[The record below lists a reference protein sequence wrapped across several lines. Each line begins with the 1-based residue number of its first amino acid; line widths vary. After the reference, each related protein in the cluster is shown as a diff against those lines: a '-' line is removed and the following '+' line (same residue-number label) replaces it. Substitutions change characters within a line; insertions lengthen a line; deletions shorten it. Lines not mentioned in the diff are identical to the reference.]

1 MGSMIS
7 SMSAAFSHG
16 GFLMWAIVPVQIV
29 SLAIIAE
36 RVMALYFRR
45 QLNQK
50 SMVQIFESEIRK
62 GQIDKVIA
70 QAKRI
75 ESEPIAV
82 VALAG
87 AQATQDLAGKDEV
100 QLRMDEVLLEEQTR
114 LEKRTGFLAM
124 LGNVATLLGLLGTIT
139 GMIKSFAAV
148 GSASATEKAA
158 LLAAGISEAMNATA
172 YGLIVAVPALVMY
185 AVLQNRTNQ
194 LQDDLN
200 KSSFESYMTEIGI
213 VKKGESGYYRSDLTP
228 VYGEDGKQFV
238 EELNQKGGITKA
250 QEAAMLAGS
259 MFGWQTPAADP
270 RNYDEQGQPIK
281 RKNKDRGEAR

>member
-1 MGSMIS
+1 MVSIIQSIS
-7 SMSAAFSHG
+7 TAFSHG
-16 GFLMWAIVPVQIV
+16 GLLMWAIVPVQVV

-36 RVMALYFRR
+36 RVIALYVRR
-45 QLNQK
+45 DVNQK
-50 SMVQIFESEIRK
+50 KIVGRFEEDIRK
-62 GQIDKVIA
+62 GKLDAVVET
-70 QAKRI
+70 AKR
-75 ESEPIAV
+75 SKGQPIAV

-87 AQATQDLAGKDEV
+87 AQATSNLAGKDEV

-148 GSASATEKAA
+148 GSASAAEKAS

-194 LQDDLN
+194 LAEDLN
-200 KSSFESYMTEIGI
+200 KAALKLFIWLTYNFESVPT
-213 VKKGESGYYRSDLTP
+213 
-228 VYGEDGKQFV
+228 
-238 EELNQKGGITKA
+238 LN
-250 QEAAMLAGS
+250 
-259 MFGWQTPAADP
+259 
-270 RNYDEQGQPIK
+270 K
-281 RKNKDRGEAR
+281 RKSM

>member
-1 MGSMIS
+1 MSSMIS
-7 SMSAAFSHG
+7 SISAAFSHG

-45 QLNQK
+45 ELNQK
-50 SMVQIFESEIRK
+50 TMVQIFESDIRS
-62 GQIDKVIA
+62 GQIDKVMA

-87 AQATQDLAGKDEV
+87 AQATKDLAGKDEV
-100 QLRMDEVLLEEQTR
+100 QLRMDEVLLEEQSR

-148 GSASATEKAA
+148 GNASATEKAA
-158 LLAAGISEAMNATA
+158 LLASGISEAMNATA
-172 YGLIVAVPALVMY
+172 YGLVVAVPALVMY

-194 LQDDLN
+194 LSDDLN
-200 KSSFESYMTEIGI
+200 KASLKLFIWLTYNFETVST
-213 VKKGESGYYRSDLTP
+213 S
-228 VYGEDGKQFV
+228 
-238 EELNQKGGITKA
+238 
-250 QEAAMLAGS
+250 
-259 MFGWQTPAADP
+259 
-270 RNYDEQGQPIK
+270 K
-281 RKNKDRGEAR
+281 RKSI

>member
-75 ESEPIAV
+75 ESEPIAI

-158 LLAAGISEAMNATA
+158 LLASGISEAMNATA

-200 KSSFESYMTEIGI
+200 KASLKLFIWLTYNFETVTSS
-213 VKKGESGYYRSDLTP
+213 
-228 VYGEDGKQFV
+228 
-238 EELNQKGGITKA
+238 
-250 QEAAMLAGS
+250 
-259 MFGWQTPAADP
+259 
-270 RNYDEQGQPIK
+270 K
-281 RKNKDRGEAR
+281 RKSM

>member
-148 GSASATEKAA
+148 GTANATEKAA
-158 LLAAGISEAMNATA
+158 LLASGISEAMNATA
-172 YGLIVAVPALVMY
+172 YGLVVAVPALVMY

-194 LQDDLN
+194 LSDDLN
-200 KSSFESYMTEIGI
+200 KAALKLFIWLTYNFET
-213 VKKGESGYYRSDLTP
+213 VSGS
-228 VYGEDGKQFV
+228 
-238 EELNQKGGITKA
+238 
-250 QEAAMLAGS
+250 
-259 MFGWQTPAADP
+259 
-270 RNYDEQGQPIK
+270 K
-281 RKNKDRGEAR
+281 RKSM

>member
-1 MGSMIS
+1 MGSFFT

-16 GFLMWAIVPVQIV
+16 GFLMWSIVPVQIV

-36 RVMALYFRR
+36 RVRALYFRR
-45 QLNQK
+45 ELNQK
-50 SMVQIFESEIRK
+50 QMVQMFESDIRT
-62 GQIDKVIA
+62 GQIDQVMSK
-70 QAKRI
+70 AKMMGDQ
-75 ESEPIAV
+75 PIAV

-114 LEKRTGFLAM
+114 IEKRTGFLAM

-148 GSASATEKAA
+148 GNASQTEKAA
-158 LLAAGISEAMNATA
+158 LLASGISEAMNATA

-194 LQDDLN
+194 LADDLN
-200 KSSFESYMTEIGI
+200 KASLKLFIW
-213 VKKGESGYYRSDLTP
+213 LT
-228 VYGEDGKQFV
+228 Y
-238 EELNQKGGITKA
+238 
-250 QEAAMLAGS
+250 
-259 MFGWQTPAADP
+259 
-270 RNYDEQGQPIK
+270 NYETVSTSK
-281 RKNKDRGEAR
+281 RKSM

>member
-200 KSSFESYMTEIGI
+200 KASLKLFIWLTYNFETVTSS
-213 VKKGESGYYRSDLTP
+213 
-228 VYGEDGKQFV
+228 
-238 EELNQKGGITKA
+238 
-250 QEAAMLAGS
+250 
-259 MFGWQTPAADP
+259 
-270 RNYDEQGQPIK
+270 K
-281 RKNKDRGEAR
+281 RKSM

>member
-7 SMSAAFSHG
+7 SISNAFAHG
-16 GFLMWAIVPVQIV
+16 GLLMWSIIPVQII

-36 RVMALYFRR
+36 RVYALYVRR
-45 QLNQK
+45 DINQK
-50 SMVQIFESEIRK
+50 SLVGVFEAEIRK
-62 GQIDKVIA
+62 GQLDNVIV

-87 AQATQDLAGKDEV
+87 AQATKDFAGKDEV

-194 LQDDLN
+194 LSDDLN
-200 KSSFESYMTEIGI
+200 KAALKLFIWLTYNFETVST
-213 VKKGESGYYRSDLTP
+213 S
-228 VYGEDGKQFV
+228 
-238 EELNQKGGITKA
+238 
-250 QEAAMLAGS
+250 
-259 MFGWQTPAADP
+259 
-270 RNYDEQGQPIK
+270 K
-281 RKNKDRGEAR
+281 RKSM

>member
-124 LGNVATLLGLLGTIT
+124 LGNVATLLCLLGTIT

-200 KSSFESYMTEIGI
+200 KASLKLFIWLTYNFETVTSS
-213 VKKGESGYYRSDLTP
+213 
-228 VYGEDGKQFV
+228 
-238 EELNQKGGITKA
+238 
-250 QEAAMLAGS
+250 
-259 MFGWQTPAADP
+259 
-270 RNYDEQGQPIK
+270 K
-281 RKNKDRGEAR
+281 RKSM

>member
-1 MGSMIS
+1 MGSMIT

-36 RVMALYFRR
+36 RVFALYFRR
-45 QLNQK
+45 ELNQK
-50 SMVQIFESEIRK
+50 TMVQLFEADIRK
-62 GQIDKVIA
+62 GQIGSVMA

-75 ESEPIAV
+75 EDEPIAV

-100 QLRMDEVLLEEQTR
+100 QLRMDEVLLEEQSR

-148 GSASATEKAA
+148 GNANATEKAA
-158 LLAAGISEAMNATA
+158 LLASGISEAMNATA

-194 LQDDLN
+194 LSDDLN
-200 KSSFESYMTEIGI
+200 KAALKLFIWLTYNFETVS
-213 VKKGESGYYRSDLTP
+213 VP
-228 VYGEDGKQFV
+228 
-238 EELNQKGGITKA
+238 
-250 QEAAMLAGS
+250 
-259 MFGWQTPAADP
+259 
-270 RNYDEQGQPIK
+270 K
-281 RKNKDRGEAR
+281 RKSN

>member
-158 LLAAGISEAMNATA
+158 LLASGISEAMNATA

-200 KSSFESYMTEIGI
+200 KASLKLFIWLTYNFETVTSS
-213 VKKGESGYYRSDLTP
+213 
-228 VYGEDGKQFV
+228 
-238 EELNQKGGITKA
+238 
-250 QEAAMLAGS
+250 
-259 MFGWQTPAADP
+259 
-270 RNYDEQGQPIK
+270 K
-281 RKNKDRGEAR
+281 RKSM

>member
-1 MGSMIS
+1 MGSMIT

-36 RVMALYFRR
+36 RVYALYFRR
-45 QLNQK
+45 ELNQK
-50 SMVQIFESEIRK
+50 TMVQLFEADIRK
-62 GQIDKVIA
+62 GQIGSVMA

-100 QLRMDEVLLEEQTR
+100 QLRMDEVLLEEQSR

-148 GSASATEKAA
+148 GNANATEKAA
-158 LLAAGISEAMNATA
+158 LLASGISEAMNATA

-194 LQDDLN
+194 LSDDLN
-200 KSSFESYMTEIGI
+200 KASLKLFIW
-213 VKKGESGYYRSDLTP
+213 LT
-228 VYGEDGKQFV
+228 Y
-238 EELNQKGGITKA
+238 
-250 QEAAMLAGS
+250 
-259 MFGWQTPAADP
+259 
-270 RNYDEQGQPIK
+270 NYETVSTSK
-281 RKNKDRGEAR
+281 RKSN